1 MKSEERQVD
10 DASLVEQAL
19 NGDRKAYDKLMQRH
33 IKMSYRIA
41 RRFGL
46 SSEDAADVIQD
57 SFLAAYRSLQSFNF
71 SYSFS
76 TWITRILLNRLSNF
90 RRGMFRAKRIF
101 WRPEDTV
108 YEGIAFEE
116 KSELDPHSAAE
127 NIEIRVAFEKALK
140 KLPKKQR
147 TAFVLFEIEGFKT
160 REIASI
166 LDIPEGTVTSRLHHA
181 RLTLRKYLKNT
192 LSG

>member
-1 MKSEERQVD
+1 MKTEERQVD
-10 DASLVEQAL
+10 DASLVERAL
-19 NGDRKAYDKLMQRH
+19 NGDRAAFDQLMQRH
-33 IKMSYRIA
+33 VEMSFRIA

-71 SYSFS
+71 SFSFS

-101 WRPEDTV
+101 WRPEDTL
-108 YEGIAFEE
+108 YEGIDFEE
-116 KSELDPHSAAE
+116 KSAVDPQVAAE
-127 NIEIRVAFEKALK
+127 NAEFRAAFEKALK
-140 KLPKKQR
+140 KLPQKQR
-147 TAFVLFEIEGFKT
+147 TVFVLFEIEGFKT

-181 RLTLRKYLKNT
+181 RLSLRKYLKNT
-192 LSG
+192 FSR